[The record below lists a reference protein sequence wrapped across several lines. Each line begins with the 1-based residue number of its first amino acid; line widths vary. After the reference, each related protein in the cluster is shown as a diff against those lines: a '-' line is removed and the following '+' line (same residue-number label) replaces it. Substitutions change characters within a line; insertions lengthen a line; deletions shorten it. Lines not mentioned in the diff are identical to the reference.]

1 MVNLKLMT
9 PKMVCLFILSTFIFM
24 FSASAQT
31 KSVLFLGVFNP
42 KGEHVETPLE
52 QALRLEFS
60 SSSKFRIVNSKET
73 VDFLRK
79 LEPFGATPL
88 ERIVPPK
95 VKTPDSTIVIWAVV
109 KESSM
114 RVGRR
119 LFFWGKAD
127 ASLTLDFFICELK
140 SGEIYYRGELSAK
153 ATKGKNFLFVVSA
166 QKNVHISAIDRSEL
180 KGKLRTD
187 IVKSANDI
195 FLIVLNSLS
204 AGNNDTRDDYP
215 ADTLVI
221 PEETDH
227 RIPSVTDL
235 FSEPAMDITEQSE
248 ESGAQPIN
256 EEQTDNQQSDGMEA
270 TVTAE

>member
-1 MVNLKLMT
+1 
-9 PKMVCLFILSTFIFM
+9 M

-42 KGEHVETPLE
+42 KGEHVEAPLE
-52 QALRLEFS
+52 QAMRHEFS

-79 LEPFGATPL
+79 LELFGATPL

-114 RVGRR
+114 RVGRQA
-119 LFFWGKAD
+119 FFWGKAD
-127 ASLTLDFFICELK
+127 AYLTLDFFIGELN
-140 SGEIYYRGELSAK
+140 SGEIYYRGELSVN
-153 ATKGKNFLFVVSA
+153 ATKGKGFLFVVSA
-166 QKNVHISAIDRSEL
+166 RKNVHISAIDRSEL
-180 KGKLRTD
+180 KGKLQSD
-187 IVKSANDI
+187 MVKSANDI

-221 PEETDH
+221 PEETEH

-235 FSEPAMDITEQSE
+235 FSEPAMDLTEQSE
-248 ESGAQPIN
+248 ESG
-256 EEQTDNQQSDGMEA
+256 EQTQASDSEQNEGMEA